1 MIFHASIADVDPDAL
16 ESRRARG
23 RMRVEQHAAAAR
35 QPDPDPVAPGGE
47 SPRPGYAL
55 RGGKLGVTS
64 RGTME
69 LTRRKDLLR
78 GYGTRLR

>member
-1 MIFHASIADVDPDAL
+1 MPSPLRKNELEAL
-16 ESRRARG
+16 EKISRNAG
-23 RMRVEQHAAAAR
+23 GTDSIEE
-35 QPDPDPVAPGGE
+35 PVLDRLLALGLTQ
-47 SPRPGYAL
+47 L